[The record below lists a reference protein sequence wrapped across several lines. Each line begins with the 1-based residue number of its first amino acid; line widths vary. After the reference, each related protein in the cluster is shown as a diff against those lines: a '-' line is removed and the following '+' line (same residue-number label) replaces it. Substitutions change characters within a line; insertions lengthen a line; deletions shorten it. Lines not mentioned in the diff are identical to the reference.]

1 VKQRLEF
8 EESRSLEKLRKEA
21 LMQLA
26 VIEAIHEVKIL
37 NKEEV
42 VEVAVKASRSREEL
56 LRRMTALNT
65 YVALQGRREVEIPLE
80 LLRGEK

>member
-1 VKQRLEF
+1 M
-8 EESRSLEKLRKEA
+8 EKLRKEA

-42 VEVAVKASRSREEL
+42 VEAAVKASRSREEL

>member
-1 VKQRLEF
+1 MKQRLEF
-8 EESRSLEKLRKEA
+8 EESKSLEELRKEA

-42 VEVAVKASRSREEL
+42 IEAAAKASRSREEL

-65 YVALQGRREVEIPLE
+65 YIALQGRREVEIPLE

>member
-1 VKQRLEF
+1 MKQRLEF

>member
-1 VKQRLEF
+1 MKQRLEF
-8 EESRSLEKLRKEA
+8 EESKSLEELRKEA